1 MTWVASMVA
10 VAAVASVAWF
20 PCRAAADD
28 GAFGPSS
35 VRVAAADVVT
45 VTRLAGGESAPLEA
59 ALAMHADYL
68 DEWSASRS
76 GGTTAAERN
85 LHALFM
91 RLSGSR
97 PAAGGGAPFRSAGRA
112 LAAERNGQSRA
123 ARDLLE
129 AIIQLHADGDA
140 VRAERAR
147 LCADAVVRRGLCFA
161 AVGIPPRDPV
171 AELQSDP
178 AVVDRL
184 VARGAAPASRS
195 AGAAIERALAARA
208 EAIAVSLGAF
218 VDAGMPADP
227 DWRSDELV
235 AAEECVATAVADA
248 SASIGVHD
256 PVASAWID
264 LSAVAHRLDFAP
276 VTPHSSDVG
285 ARVRAQE
292 ALLGIILASDASCV
306 TADLER
312 ASVTRA
318 RRLIAL
324 ASDGSAPGRDELD
337 AIAAGIRGDAAA
349 LASCTDRISALV
361 PAPRPGSND
370 CVRPWANIDPGNPV
384 PDMPCF
390 WTLADP
396 VLGLSASVDAAEVVA
411 ACSSGMAS
419 QDAIRRYSDARGEVI
434 ALLVAACGRIDP
446 KAPTPDGE
454 AAARAR
460 SRAFEELSGL
470 AGRLPVLAGEL
481 FDSSPGD
488 RHACR
493 IAWLQRALP
502 SLSVSIR
509 RWGTSIDLIEASDAR
524 TRRLAVE
531 SALDGLASQL
541 LAPPPGS
548 SMAQRRLARES
559 AVRACVVRCESIAAV
574 ASAAA
579 RTLGTQRAARAEL
592 SSLRSFADPD
602 AVSVDD

>member
-1 MTWVASMVA
+1 MTWIASTVA
-10 VAAVASVAWF
+10 VAAVACIALF

-28 GAFGPSS
+28 GAFGPSPVGVS
-35 VRVAAADVVT
+35 ATDVVM

-68 DEWSASRS
+68 DAWSASRS

-85 LHALFM
+85 MHALFT
-91 RLSGSR
+91 RLSGSL

-112 LAAERNGQSRA
+112 LAAERSAQSRA
-123 ARDLLE
+123 DRDLLE
-129 AIIQLHADGDA
+129 SIIQLHADGDA
-140 VRAERAR
+140 ARAERAR
-147 LCADAVVRRGLCFA
+147 LGADAVVRRGLCLA
-161 AVGIPPRDPV
+161 AVGTPPRDPV

-184 VARGAAPASRS
+184 VARGAGPASRS

-227 DWRSDELV
+227 DWRSDDLL
-235 AAEECVATAVADA
+235 AAEARVATSIADA

-264 LSAVAHRLDFAP
+264 LSVVARRLDFAP
-276 VTPHSSDVG
+276 VTPQSPDVG
-285 ARVRAQE
+285 GRVRAQE
-292 ALLGIILASDASCV
+292 ALLGIILASDATCV

-324 ASDGSAPGRDELD
+324 ASDGSAPGQDELD
-337 AIAAGIRGDAAA
+337 AIAAGIRGDATAM
-349 LASCTDRISALV
+349 ASCTDRISSIL
-361 PAPRPGSND
+361 PAPRSD
-370 CVRPWANIDPGNPV
+370 SDDSVRPWANIEPGNPA

-396 VLGLSASVDAAEVVA
+396 VLGLLASIDAAEVVA
-411 ACSSGMAS
+411 ACSAGMAS
-419 QDAIRRYSDARGEVI
+419 PDAIRRYSDARGEVI
-434 ALLVAACGRIDP
+434 TLLVAACGRIDP
-446 KAPTPDGE
+446 KAPASDGE
-454 AAARAR
+454 AAVRAR
-460 SRAFEELSGL
+460 SRALEELSEL

-481 FDSSPGD
+481 FDASPVD
-488 RHACR
+488 RRACR

-502 SLSVSIR
+502 SLGRSIG
-509 RWGTSIDLIEASDAR
+509 RWGTSIDRIEPADAR
-524 TRRLAVE
+524 VRRLAVD

-541 LAPPPGS
+541 LAPMPGS
-548 SMAQRRLARES
+548 SMSQRQLAREA
-559 AVRACVVRCESIAAV
+559 AVRACVVRCEGIAAV
-574 ASAAA
+574 ASAAS

-592 SSLRSFADPD
+592 ASLRSFADPG
-602 AVSVDD
+602 AVIVDE